1 MYYRYMKP
9 EVWLPVAICAASFL
23 GTLSVVVVGFMYNNS
38 RISDLRE
45 DMHDRFSSLRDDMNQ
60 RFSSLENTFDAKLLR
75 VEGVLDARLARIE
88 DILRIK

>member
-1 MYYRYMKP
+1 MKP

-38 RISDLRE
+38 RISDLR
-45 DMHDRFSSLRDDMNQ
+45 DDMNQ
-60 RFSSLENTFDAKLLR
+60 RFLSLETRFDMLEKTFDAKLLR

-88 DILRIK
+88 DFLRIK

>member
-1 MYYRYMKP
+1 MKP

-38 RISDLRE
+38 RISDLR
-45 DMHDRFSSLRDDMNQ
+45 DDMNH
-60 RFSSLENTFDAKLLR
+60 RFLNLETRFDMLEKTFDAKLLR

-88 DILRIK
+88 DFLRIK